1 VLSLE
6 PFAHLKGL
14 NDVNVHTVFGISIQV
29 FTVVSGA
36 ISVSPLVFIRIG
48 FHIKIIFTESEM
60 YIR

>member
-1 VLSLE
+1 MLSLE

-36 ISVSPLVFIRIG
+36 ISVMPRVFIRIG
-48 FHIKIIFTESEM
+48 FHIKVCNI
-60 YIR
+60 Y